1 MHPIQKYWKVTET
14 WLLSEP
20 PRDANLPLRTGRR
33 ALRIGYAVLR
43 DIAGGQLTLHA
54 MSLVYTTMLSVV
66 PLLALS
72 LSILKAFDVQDQ
84 FTPMLWTFFEPMG
97 AKGQEL
103 YNSVLGFIDNIQFGL
118 LGAVGF
124 VLLFYTVVSLIQKI
138 ETAFNMIW
146 HAPQMRSFSRRF
158 SNYLSVILVGPV
170 LVVAALSFTA
180 TTMSSSLMQALIAIE
195 PFGTLMLWL
204 SKFMPF
210 FMIIGAFTFFYVLM
224 PNTRV
229 RFVSA
234 LIGGSVAGCLWQVTS
249 LLFAAFVVGSAQYD
263 AIYSSFAVGIVLL
276 IWLYANWL
284 ILLAGSSIAFYHQ
297 HGGYITRVS
306 DPELTP
312 ELLEAA
318 GLDIMRRVARHHHI
332 GQSPLRQNELETRL
346 RMPAIL
352 TRKIVDKLVAH
363 GLLLWVGDKADQLAL
378 GGSSDEI
385 RLSHILHALRAD
397 DSHLLKNLHLPE
409 SVTSSLKQ
417 AQSASE
423 KILGERSLR
432 DLNDTSRQS

>member
-1 MHPIQKYWKVTET
+1 MHPIKKHWQTAET
-14 WLLSEP
+14 WLLTEP
-20 PRDANLPLRTGRR
+20 PRDASPAVRAGRR
-33 ALRIGYAVLR
+33 ALRIGYAVIR
-43 DIAGGQLTLHA
+43 DIMRGQLTLHA

-72 LSILKAFDVQDQ
+72 LSLLKAFDVQDQ

-97 AKGQEL
+97 AKGREL

-146 HAPQMRSFSRRF
+146 HAPQLRSLSQRV
-158 SNYLSVILVGPV
+158 SNYLSMILIGPV
-170 LVVAALSFTA
+170 LVVAALSVTA
-180 TTMSSSLMQALIAIE
+180 STMSSELMQSVIAIE

-210 FMIIGAFTFFYVLM
+210 FMIIGAFTFFYILM

-234 LIGGSVAGCLWQVTS
+234 LIGGSVAGCIWQATS

-263 AIYSSFAVGIVLL
+263 AIYSGFAVGIVLL

-297 HGGYITRVS
+297 HGSHITRFAVVDAS
-306 DPELTP
+306 P

-318 GLDIMRRVARHHHI
+318 GLDIMRRVACQHHVNQQPIH
-332 GQSPLRQNELETRL
+332 QSELEARL
-346 RMPAIL
+346 RLPAIL
-352 TRKIVDKLVAH
+352 TRKIVDKLVVH
-363 GLLLWVGDKADQLAL
+363 GLLLWVGDKVDQLAL

-385 RLSHILHALRAD
+385 LLSHILHALRAD
-397 DSHLLKNLHLPE
+397 DCHLLKNLHLPE
-409 SVTSSLKQ
+409 TLSSTLQQ
-417 AQSASE
+417 AQTASDQ
-423 KILGERSLR
+423 ILAERSLR
-432 DLNDTSRQS
+432 DLLE